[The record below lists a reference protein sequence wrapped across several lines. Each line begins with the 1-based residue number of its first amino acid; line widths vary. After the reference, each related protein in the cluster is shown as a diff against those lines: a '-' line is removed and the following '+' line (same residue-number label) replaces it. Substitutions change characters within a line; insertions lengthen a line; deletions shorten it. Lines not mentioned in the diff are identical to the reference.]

1 MSEYRRNDY
10 VNFYASNR
18 SGGDTDPAAWT
29 TKSRIVASDNAIA
42 HQLLMWSGLHA
53 LWHYFALE
61 GMHDF
66 FREIAVHCSG
76 VHWREDQVRLD
87 QPKASVSVITVFI
100 DQPETARKQMLQ
112 AVEWLIDRYEAED
125 RR

>member
-1 MSEYRRNDY
+1 MSAYRKNDY
-10 VNFYASNR
+10 VNFYASKR
-18 SGGDTDPAAWT
+18 QGGETDPPAWT
-29 TKSRIVASDNAIA
+29 QKTRIVASDHAIA

-53 LWHYFALE
+53 LWHYFALDAKHE
-61 GMHDF
+61 F

-87 QPKASVSVITVFI
+87 QPRASVSVITVFI
-100 DQPETARKQMLQ
+100 DEPETARKQMLQ
-112 AVEWLIDRYEAED
+112 AVDRLIDQYEAED